1 MTFRQSRTIPFDQGS
16 GPTLICTFCIN
27 SLSFP
32 LFPLATFSRF
42 LGVHLFPFPR
52 FALQR
57 VFCAKITAERMSKA
71 TGVGVG
77 QRAPDFMLRDG
88 ADQDWKLS
96 DQRGKVVVL
105 LFYPGDETPICT
117 RQMCSVRDR
126 WDDYSATGEE
136 VVGIST
142 DSVESHKKF
151 AEHHD
156 LPLRLLSDAGG
167 DVARMY
173 GAQSL
178 IPGKVARSV
187 FVIDANGV
195 IRYRDVRPLGLFRP
209 KDEDVI
215 RAIREAQKAVGSRQ

>member
-1 MTFRQSRTIPFDQGS
+1 
-16 GPTLICTFCIN
+16 
-27 SLSFP
+27 
-32 LFPLATFSRF
+32 
-42 LGVHLFPFPR
+42 
-52 FALQR
+52 
-57 VFCAKITAERMSKA
+57 MSKA
-71 TGVGVG
+71 TNADVG
-77 QRAPDFMLRDG
+77 QQAPDFKLRDG
-88 ADQDWKLS
+88 SGQDWALTN
-96 DQRGKVVVL
+96 QRGKVVVL

-126 WDDYSATGEE
+126 WADYSETGAE

-142 DSVESHKKF
+142 DSVESHRDF
-151 AEHHD
+151 ATHHK

-167 DVARMY
+167 EVARLY

-195 IRYRDVRPLGLFRP
+195 VRYRDVRPLGLFRP

-215 RAIREAQKAVGSRQ
+215 RAIREAQG